1 MQTNRSK
8 LARLA
13 LALAIVIAAASSVAP
28 AFAKHGAD
36 DGPNHNAGDVRGE
49 GAGHP

>member
-13 LALAIVIAAASSVAP
+13 LALAIVIAAASSIAP

-36 DGPNHNAGDVRGE
+36 DPANHNAGDVCGE
-49 GAGHP
+49 GPGHP